1 MRDGIIG
8 AAGTGGTIILQEVS
22 LWLSIICATLTI
34 SHFAMLFYGKWK
46 NRDK

>member
-8 AAGTGGTIILQEVS
+8 VAGTGGTIILQEVS

-34 SHFAMLFYGKWK
+34 VHFAVVFYGKYK
-46 NRDK
+46 DKK